1 MDGEPLRPGT
11 GSAMA
16 GADAPPGHPGA
27 GPRQG
32 AQDMAAVG
40 HSAGRSA
47 GRTGLSHEEAHA
59 LELTPEEEADLDRS
73 LSDVGPSRSLLSDAW
88 RRFRRNKLALF
99 GLALITF
106 LVVVALVG
114 PFFVQDP
121 LDTGGLS
128 KEKPTNQHWFGTDTL
143 GRDVLARIVHGVR
156 LSLFIGLVATTACTT
171 IGITIGAVAGWFR
184 GWVDTLLMRF
194 VDIILGIP
202 YLVLALAMVAVL
214 GKGITA
220 VIVTLALT
228 AWLQTART
236 VRAGFLQVRELEYVE
251 AAKAIGVP
259 TRRIIM
265 RHVMPNVF
273 QPVIV
278 LVAIGIGTAI
288 LAEAAL
294 SFLGV
299 GVKAPAPSLGLMINE
314 GRASFTTSPHLLFFP
329 GLGIVMTVLGFM
341 LVGDGLRDA
350 LDVKDI

>member
-1 MDGEPLRPGT
+1 
-11 GSAMA
+11 
-16 GADAPPGHPGA
+16 
-27 GPRQG
+27 
-32 AQDMAAVG
+32 
-40 HSAGRSA
+40 
-47 GRTGLSHEEAHA
+47 
-59 LELTPEEEADLDRS
+59 
-73 LSDVGPSRSLLSDAW
+73 
-88 RRFRRNKLALF
+88 
-99 GLALITF
+99 
-106 LVVVALVG
+106 
-114 PFFVQDP
+114 
-121 LDTGGLS
+121 
-128 KEKPTNQHWFGTDTL
+128 
-143 GRDVLARIVHGVR
+143 
-156 LSLFIGLVATTACTT
+156 
-171 IGITIGAVAGWFR
+171 
-184 GWVDTLLMRF
+184 MRF

-236 VRAGFLQVRELEYVE
+236 VRAGFLQVRELEYIE

-265 RHVMPNVF
+265 RHVMPNVL

-278 LVAIGIGTAI
+278 LVAIGIGSAI

-299 GVKAPAPSLGLMINE
+299 GVKAPAPSLGLMISE
-314 GRASFTTSPHLLFFP
+314 SQSVFTSSPHLLFFP
-329 GLGIVMTVLGFM
+329 AIGIVMTVLGFM